1 VSVEEHAAKIRALIV
16 DDEPLARSNLAVL
29 LRVDPEIGSVSE
41 CGSGAEAIGEIR
53 VAKPDLLFL
62 DVQMP
67 ECDGFDVLEML
78 GKDLPPAIVFVTAYD
93 QYALR
98 AFEAGALDYLLKP
111 FDNARFELALGRA
124 KQRIR
129 MGVNQPKKLERFV
142 IKNAGQLSFVKISE
156 IDWIEAADY
165 YACLH
170 VGGKSH
176 LLRRSMSELEED
188 LDAAMFCR
196 VHRSSIVNLE
206 RVRGLKLSEDGEYEI
221 LLENGA
227 RVRLSRRYRKQLQE
241 RMGIRSEVPSG
252 SESLRLLSQSLG
264 QPCSGDGL
272 HLLSRFLQGD
282 LFHFLFRWRL
292 RGGFGLYGV
301 RRVFIAGCGLSL
313 VFFQVVAFFL
323 VTFQLVVFFGA
334 FEIVFKPL
342 RAGDTGGSDR
352 VTIDHHIGDVIRLKI
367 GIAEVVAGGLQGI
380 EHEACGLMID
390 FAGAEHLDDLHE
402 RDLDRVGV
410 FEQRKIEALCRSIGS
425 DFRPLA
431 ANLVMEKAMPPTA
444 QCGRAAL
451 GAVGLHML
459 TSWNIF

>member
-1 VSVEEHAAKIRALIV
+1 LRVDEHPAKIRALIV

-29 LRVDPEIGSVSE
+29 LRMDPEIGTVSE
-41 CGSGAEAIGEIR
+41 CGSGAEALGEIR

-78 GKDLPPAIVFVTAYD
+78 GKDLPSAIVFVTAYD

-142 IKNAGQLSFVKISE
+142 IKNAGQLSFVKISD

-170 VGGKSH
+170 VGQKNH

-188 LDAAMFCR
+188 LDPAMFCR

-221 LLENGA
+221 VLENGA

-241 RMGIRSEVPSG
+241 RMGVRSEVLPG
-252 SESLRLLSQSLG
+252 S
-264 QPCSGDGL
+264 
-272 HLLSRFLQGD
+272 
-282 LFHFLFRWRL
+282 
-292 RGGFGLYGV
+292 
-301 RRVFIAGCGLSL
+301 
-313 VFFQVVAFFL
+313 
-323 VTFQLVVFFGA
+323 
-334 FEIVFKPL
+334 
-342 RAGDTGGSDR
+342 
-352 VTIDHHIGDVIRLKI
+352 
-367 GIAEVVAGGLQGI
+367 
-380 EHEACGLMID
+380 
-390 FAGAEHLDDLHE
+390 
-402 RDLDRVGV
+402 
-410 FEQRKIEALCRSIGS
+410 
-425 DFRPLA
+425 
-431 ANLVMEKAMPPTA
+431 
-444 QCGRAAL
+444 
-451 GAVGLHML
+451 
-459 TSWNIF
+459 